1 MAKKDTN
8 KILEEMLLL
17 NKNMDVF
24 YKELRDNTS
33 KVEKM
38 GKKSDEFSKKT
49 LDESKRNQNLG
60 EEKQKSM
67 FQEFADSVSKNL
79 EKQNQK
85 SSGDVSKFFQDTISE
100 FSNAVRSA
108 NKDSKSP
115 LSPTNNTLEN
125 LFSDNPS
132 KIVRGNTSQD
142 VPRELSQ
149 RAEPKNLSNVVTSN
163 SKLETGITPPPGR
176 TDEILE
182 NIQSSFE
189 QRDQEQRELEEALLG
204 LSGNKTEKNTPRPG
218 VSADSAI
225 AQTSPKL
232 ETKTQIPTEPKP
244 KNLEQVLDLN
254 NPAKAAK
261 EIPSPENP
269 QNSPLDS
276 NLNGVVS
283 EEKDPLLKQIS
294 DSVST
299 LTQDQNLASQFLQY
313 VKQLDDSER
322 EGLAE
327 EPSYLKDEL
336 DRFRLSNGK
345 PDNFSLESIQ
355 GLANPIPKP
364 PAPETNK
371 DSAFIGESKDFLE
384 SKNPTPD
391 KEEPKS
397 EGESASRVEKIID
410 RISESVPNMKESI
423 AGFKDKGKEA
433 ISRVLDRVELKKET
447 ASLGSLNPLK
457 KESKSPDTDQLGSNK
472 NSTAMTP
479 GSSPVSSPSVEMK
492 STTPLDGKKSKE
504 NTTQSQTEGVS
515 YDNDLKQ
522 IKSILAS
529 IYSVLNGP
537 MSVTK
542 EDPYRPY
549 SNQF

>member
-24 YKELRDNTS
+24 YKELRDSTS

-38 GKKSDEFSKKT
+38 SKKSDEFAKKTSEESKK
-49 LDESKRNQNLG
+49 NQDLG

-79 EKQNQK
+79 EKQSQK
-85 SSGDVSKFFQDTISE
+85 SSGDVSKFFQNTISE

-108 NKDSKSP
+108 NKDSKSTAAP
-115 LSPTNNTLEN
+115 SNNTLEN

-132 KIVRGNTSQD
+132 KIIRGNTSPD
-142 VPRELSQ
+142 IPKELVQ
-149 RAEPKNLSNVVTSN
+149 KAEPKNLSNVVTTN

-189 QRDQEQRELEEALLG
+189 QRDREQRELEEALLG
-204 LSGNKTEKNTPRPG
+204 LSGNKNEKNISRSG
-218 VSADSAI
+218 GSVDSAI
-225 AQTSPKL
+225 VEASPKL
-232 ETKTQIPTEPKP
+232 ETKTQIPTEPKT
-244 KNLEQVLDLN
+244 KNLEEVLDLN
-254 NPAKAAK
+254 SPAKAAK
-261 EIPSPENP
+261 ETTPTENP
-269 QNSPLDS
+269 QNSPLN
-276 NLNGVVS
+276 NLNGIVS

-294 DSVST
+294 DSVSS
-299 LTQDQNLASQFLQY
+299 LTQDQNLASQFLEY
-313 VKQLDDSER
+313 VKQLESSER

-327 EPSYLKDEL
+327 EPAYLKDEL

-345 PDNFSLESIQ
+345 PDNFSLESLQ

-364 PAPETNK
+364 TTPETSK
-371 DSAFIGESKDFLE
+371 DSAFVGESKDFLE
-384 SKNPTPD
+384 SKTPISD
-391 KEEPKS
+391 TQEPKPG
-397 EGESASRVEKIID
+397 GESVSRVEKIID

-423 AGFKDKGKEA
+423 EGFKDKGKEA

-447 ASLGSLNPLK
+447 ASLGSINPFK
-457 KESKSPDTDQLGSNK
+457 KEPKSSDSDQSGSNK
-472 NSTAMTP
+472 SSTPITTS
-479 GSSPVSSPSVEMK
+479 SSPVSASPAEMK
-492 STTPLDGKKSKE
+492 STSATAGKKSKE
-504 NTTQSQTEGVS
+504 NPTQIQSEGVS

-522 IKSILAS
+522 IKSLLAN
-529 IYSVLNGP
+529 IYNVLNGP
-537 MSVTK
+537 MSATK
-542 EDPYRPY
+542 ENPYRPY